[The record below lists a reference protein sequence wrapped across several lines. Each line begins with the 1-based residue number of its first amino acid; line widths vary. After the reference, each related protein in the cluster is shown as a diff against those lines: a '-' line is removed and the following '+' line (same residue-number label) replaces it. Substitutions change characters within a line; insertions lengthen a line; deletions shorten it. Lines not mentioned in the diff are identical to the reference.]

1 MKYLIWLFLPVL
13 VFSQVR
19 TVTQTGIKKTMIR
32 GDLTTLSWVVP
43 SDYSSDSLS
52 FVVKSSAD
60 PSGVRLIQKTT
71 GAGNLTA
78 TYSSPNTTL
87 TATINTNNTSGFTA
101 ATYYYDIYNYTDSVT
116 LVTGILV
123 IMEDVSSPADG
134 ISTSTP
140 YYTVAI
146 DTPIANPQI
155 LVGYD
160 STNAWVGYTI
170 PYDST
175 GLTTGQLYYNSSGI
189 IKRKY

>member
-1 MKYLIWLFLPVL
+1 MKYLLWLFLPIL
-13 VFSQVR
+13 LLGQVR
-19 TVTQTGIKKTMIR
+19 TVTQTGIKKSMIR
-32 GDLTTLSWVVP
+32 GDLTALSWVVS
-43 SDYSSDSLS
+43 SDYSADSLS

-71 GAGNLTA
+71 GAGNFVP
-78 TYSSPNTTL
+78 TYSSPNTTI
-87 TATINTNNTSGFTA
+87 TVTINTNDTQGFTA

-123 IMEDVSSPADG
+123 IQEDVSTPADG
-134 ISTSTP
+134 IATAYP

>member
-1 MKYLIWLFLPVL
+1 MKYLLWLFLPIL
-13 VFSQVR
+13 LLGQVR

-32 GDLTTLSWVVP
+32 GDLTSLTWLVP
-43 SDYSSDSLS
+43 SDYSADSLS
-52 FVVKSSAD
+52 FAVKNCAD
-60 PSGVRLIQKTT
+60 DSCSRLISKNT
-71 GAGNLTA
+71 GGGGLTA
-78 TYSSPNTTL
+78 TYSSPNTTI

-123 IMEDVSSPADG
+123 IQEDVSSPADG
-134 ISTSTP
+134 IATSTP

-146 DTPIANPQI
+146 DTPTANPQI

-175 GLTTGQLYYNSSGI
+175 GLTTGQLYYNSTGI
-189 IKRKY
+189 IKRKF